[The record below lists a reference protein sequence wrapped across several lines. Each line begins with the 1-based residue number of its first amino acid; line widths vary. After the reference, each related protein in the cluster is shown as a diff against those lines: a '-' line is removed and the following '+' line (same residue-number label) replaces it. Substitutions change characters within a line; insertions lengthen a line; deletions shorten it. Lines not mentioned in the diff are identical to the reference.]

1 MKSEVIASMFTGTSF
16 SACLVRVADRV
27 SLADQPVS
35 CSEEITKGESRTAS
49 SAGTCGLG
57 GVATCASSAGA
68 TSTQLR
74 ERQRAL
80 VLNV

>member
-35 CSEEITKGESRTAS
+35 CSEEITKGESRTVPS
-49 SAGTCGLG
+49 GAGTRGAAG
-57 GVATCASSAGA
+57 SGA
-68 TSTQLR
+68 T
-74 ERQRAL
+74 
-80 VLNV
+80 